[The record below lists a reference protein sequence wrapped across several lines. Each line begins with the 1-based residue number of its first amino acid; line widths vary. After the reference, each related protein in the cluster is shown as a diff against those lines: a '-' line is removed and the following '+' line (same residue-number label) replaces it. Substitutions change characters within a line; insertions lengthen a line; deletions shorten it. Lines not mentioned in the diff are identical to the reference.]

1 MDNNQENQHKLEIEL
16 PAEVAC
22 GQYSNMAIIAHSN
35 AEFILDF
42 VTMLPGMPKAKV
54 KNRIILNPENAKRLM
69 LSLQENVARY
79 EKHFGTIKTNG
90 NKNPMMGGGFA

>member
-1 MDNNQENQHKLEIEL
+1 MEKKLENQLQIEL
-16 PAEVAC
+16 KEDVAQGIYC
-22 GQYSNMAIIAHSN
+22 NLAVISHSSS
-35 AEFILDF
+35 EFIMDLIR
-42 VTMLPGMPKAKV
+42 VLPGMPKAKV